1 MSIKKTFELAL
12 KNHQENNIE
21 VAQNLYNQVLEID
34 PKNINVHNNLGT
46 IFNKL
51 RDFQKARLCYEKV
64 IEIDPNIAMP
74 HYNLGIIFT
83 QTEEY
88 LKAKKCYEK
97 AIEIDP
103 NNTNA
108 HNNLGLVNNIL
119 GEGQKAKSC
128 FEKTIE
134 IDSNYLEGH
143 NNLGFIFLNLN
154 EYQKAKSCFEKTIE
168 INPNNINAHNN
179 LGVIYNKLG
188 ELRKAISC
196 YERVIEIDPNYED
209 VDYNLSIVFN
219 KLGKHQDSYNSHI
232 KYLQKKSKGIVSNA
246 KLENVIPKFV
256 KKLKH
261 QNDIPTFFDSAV
273 NFHLTKQKNPN
284 IDFCEVFEKGQLS
297 KENRFVSYSKRIKD
311 ISESK
316 EVNALHHQLPFIS
329 SQGIHSLIEWKGKPL
344 YKSAFDLV
352 IYSMILQEIKPDIII
367 ELGSG
372 LGGSAIWLAD
382 TASML
387 GLDTHVYSFDINKP
401 LIKHDKVTFIEE
413 DLTKIN
419 QKNKPAYWELFKG
432 KKIIIEDAH
441 VNIKEVLSL
450 FDTILRK
457 NDYLI
462 IEDSNT
468 KQEIISHF
476 LIEKEIKYKLDQ
488 FFLDFFGTNVTCCT
502 NSIFKCH

>member
-1 MSIKKTFELAL
+1 MSIKETFELAL

-46 IFNKL
+46 IFDKL

-97 AIEIDP
+97 VIEIDP

-108 HNNLGLVNNIL
+108 HNNLGLVNNML
-119 GEGQKAKSC
+119 GEDQKAKSC

-134 IDSNYLEGH
+134 IDPNYADA
-143 NNLGFIFLNLN
+143 
-154 EYQKAKSCFEKTIE
+154 Y
-168 INPNNINAHNN
+168 NN

-196 YERVIEIDPNYED
+196 YERVIEINPNYEG

-219 KLGKHQDSYNSHI
+219 KLGKYQDSYNSHI

-316 EVNALHHQLPFIS
+316 EVNAPHHQLPFIS

-387 GLDTHVYSFDINKP
+387 GLDTHIYSFDINKP

-441 VNIKEVLSL
+441 VNIKEVLNL

-462 IEDSNT
+462 IEDSNI

-476 LIEKEIKYKLDQ
+476 LIEKEVKYKLDQ

-502 NSIFKCH
+502 NPIFKCH